1 MVGSVG
7 IGEVLDGLGAELA
20 SLNKFTG
27 GILAEGFLTNAS
39 AQLLL
44 GESGFVFEVTGIVLV
59 NTSGA
64 GRVVNLY
71 SSMISTGPDWNLI
84 DKDYALASKAKVIF
98 GVNDGWQFGYDNIL
112 RGKDDLGGV
121 TSYVIFGRKRQL
133 T

>member
-59 NTSGA
+59 NTSGV

-71 SSMISTGPDWNLI
+71 SSKASSGPDYSLI
-84 DKDYALASKAKVIF
+84 DKDYALASKAKIVF